1 MIELAF
7 ILAAY
12 LGGAILAWIIS
23 MAVFI
28 IVVIWVNRIWAW
40 ANRNRVLTDEE
51 EVALV
56 RRYLDEGDA
65 YIRALKSQAQETAK

>member
-7 ILAAY
+7 ILAAC
-12 LGGAILAWIIS
+12 LGGGILLWIVS
-23 MAVFI
+23 MAVFF
-28 IVVIWVNRIWAW
+28 IVVIWVKRIWAW

>member
-1 MIELAF
+1 
-7 ILAAY
+7 
-12 LGGAILAWIIS
+12 

>member
-1 MIELAF
+1 MMTQIALALAIWLAVRHGIS
-7 ILAAY
+7 ILIFTARAFVTIGKKCAK
-12 LGGAILAWIIS
+12 L
-23 MAVFI
+23 
-28 IVVIWVNRIWAW
+28 

-51 EVALV
+51 EAALV